1 MEDYY
6 RILGINRTASAAE
19 IKKAYHR
26 LARKYHPDSGT
37 GDEGSFRK
45 ISEAYETLEDS
56 GKRREYD
63 RKLAA
68 AADAAAAGASRT
80 YGTYGSRQDS
90 SPRGYGTYGGRQ
102 DGGPRAYGT
111 YDGRQDGSSRADG
124 TYDGRQDGSSHAR
137 GARDD
142 ADDMD
147 SAWKIWND
155 VFGDEEEESAYE
167 SSYSG
172 YGRSRGSS
180 GYGSDGYGG
189 AGSSYD
195 RNGRRRS
202 SVDAEDLWEDTY
214 GGYAGDG
221 EDDIM
226 SSFYRFF
233 HTVNDPFDFF
243 GTKRSGKRYS
253 SDADTESSGR
263 RRASG
268 NSYAGS
274 DSGRSAFRSG
284 NASSRQK
291 ASASGENA
299 SSRRKTSAGGGKCF
313 LAAEGIGRTGDGF
326 RTPWAG
332 SACHRPDHGRGGSP
346 RLHQEDQC
354 PLQGFPERKR
364 VPEVPGLE
372 VFSCCYT
379 GGDFRRQQDPSE
391 GCREAV
397 GSRWFWQC
405 DRDST
410 GGVKRR
416 SGCAGML

>member
-299 SSRRKTSAGGGKCF
+299 SSRRKTSAGGENASSRRKASAEQGTASARRGQDLHATARITAEEAARGCTKKISVHYKDFLNGNAYRKYRVSRSFLVAIPAGTSDGSRIRLKDAGKPS
-313 LAAEGIGRTGDGF
+313 EV
-326 RTPWAG
+326 
-332 SACHRPDHGRGGSP
+332 GGS
-346 RLHQEDQC
+346 
-354 PLQGFPERKR
+354 GNVIVTVR
-364 VPEVPGLE
+364 VG
-372 VFSCCYT
+372 
-379 GGDFRRQQDPSE
+379 
-391 GCREAV
+391 
-397 GSRWFWQC
+397 
-405 DRDST
+405 
-410 GGVKRR
+410 
-416 SGCAGML
+416 